1 MTLLAPLALLGLLA
15 APAIVAMYLLRLR
28 RKETVVSSIF
38 LWRGFVADLEANAPW
53 QRLRRSLLLLV
64 QLLLVGVLV
73 LLAARPAMERPAG
86 LARDLVVVVD
96 VSASMAATDVAPSRL
111 EAAKQATIGALADL
125 PAGGTVSVIA
135 AGRTARVVANATSD
149 RARARAA
156 IAALAPTAARG
167 DLGDAL
173 RLADALAA
181 RSADAEI
188 LVATDAAGAVPAV
201 RVGVPVRVLPVG
213 RARHNQAIVAVA
225 VRVAPSGVGRSLF
238 IGIANTDIEAAERR
252 LVVSADGIPIEA
264 RDVFLD
270 PQTRTEVVVDDLPEG
285 IAAVEVALLGPEG
298 ADPGRPADDLVLDDR
313 AWAIVP
319 EARLR
324 RVLLV
329 SEGDP
334 YLATALSYLPET
346 ELYGVRPADYG
357 PATHPELFDLVVF
370 EATLPADLPDRP
382 ILAIA
387 PPRSS
392 PLGEVTG
399 TLEEPGIGSLDPG
412 EPLLRYVDLSTVHI
426 AEAKRLVLPEW
437 ARMVIPGPG
446 GAPLLYAGDRDGL
459 RTAVLAFEPRRSD
472 LPLQVAFPI
481 LIANLAGELMAA
493 DESPVQ
499 PLAPGDPVEL
509 SIPEGASGLR
519 VERPDGSAHELVP
532 GTPGARTVTY
542 AATDLLGVYTVTPLG
557 PVPASP
563 GPGETV
569 GPTVSPPGSP
579 SSSASGSP
587 SAPGSPSPTG
597 SSSPGGPAGSGG
609 PNPSPPPADATAPR
623 RFAVDLLDLGEST
636 IAPGSAANLEA
647 LGQPAGGPARVGERP
662 PARDEIWPW
671 LAALALAGLLV
682 EWIVYERDGLARLQR
697 GVSARLGRLG
707 GSDRTD
713 DRRGERRGEGGGKD
727 GGEGGGRHGE
737 RGGAP
742 APGDRTVRPARPSPV
757 TSEGS
762 R

>member
-1 MTLLAPLALLGLLA
+1 MGFVAPLAFLGLLFG
-15 APAIVAMYLLRLR
+15 PLILAMYLLRLR
-28 RKETVVSSIF
+28 RKETVVASTL

-73 LLAARPAMERPAG
+73 FLAARPVVERPAG

-96 VSASMAATDVAPSRL
+96 VSASMAATDVAPNRL
-111 EAAKQATIGALADL
+111 AAAKEAAIDALADL

-156 IAALAPTAARG
+156 IAGIEPTAARG

-173 RLADALAA
+173 RLAAALAA

-188 LVATDAAGAVPAV
+188 LVATDGAGPVPTV
-201 RVGVPVRVLPVG
+201 RLDVPVRVLAVG

-225 VRVAPSGVGRSLF
+225 VRAAPSGVGRSLF
-238 IGIANTDIEAAERR
+238 VSVANTDIEAAERR
-252 LVVSADGIPIEA
+252 LIVSAGGVPIEA
-264 RDVFLD
+264 RDLFLD
-270 PQTRTEVVVDDLPEG
+270 PQTRTEVVVDDLPAG
-285 IAAVEVALLGPEG
+285 IGFVEVTLGPG
-298 ADPGRPADDLVLDDR
+298 ARADPNRPPDDLALDDR
-313 AWAIVP
+313 AWAVVP

-324 RVLLV
+324 RILLV

-334 YLATALSYLPET
+334 YLETALAYLPGT

-370 EATLPADLPDRP
+370 EATLPAQLPNRP

-399 TLEEPGIGSLDPG
+399 TLTEPGIGRLDPG

-437 ARMVIPGPG
+437 ARSVIPGPG
-446 GAPLLYAGDRDGL
+446 GAPLLYAGNRGGL

-481 LIANLAGELMAA
+481 LVANLAGELMGA
-493 DESPVQ
+493 DEGPIQ

-509 SIPEGASGLR
+509 PIPDGAAGLR
-519 VERPDGSAHELVP
+519 VERPDGSVHELVP
-532 GTPGARTVTY
+532 ATAEARTVTY
-542 AATDLLGVYTVTPLG
+542 AATELLGIYTVTPVGL
-557 PVPASP
+557 PAASP
-563 GPGETV
+563 GPSGSA
-569 GPTVSPPGSP
+569 GPTASPG
-579 SSSASGSP
+579 A
-587 SAPGSPSPTG
+587 SPTG
-597 SSSPGGPAGSGG
+597 SPTASPTGSPGGSPIAS
-609 PNPSPPPADATAPR
+609 PSPPSAVDPTAPR
-623 RFAVDLLDLGEST
+623 RFAVDLLDVGEST

-647 LGQPAGGPARVGERP
+647 LGQPRPDPDVAAARP

-682 EWIVYERDGLARLQR
+682 EWLVYERDGLARLRR
-697 GVSARLGRLG
+697 GLTGRLAG
-707 GSDRTD
+707 LRT
-713 DRRGERRGEGGGKD
+713 GGGPVPR
-727 GGEGGGRHGE
+727 GTPGATAGPEGEQR
-737 RGGAP
+737 
-742 APGDRTVRPARPSPV
+742 
-757 TSEGS
+757 
-762 R
+762 